1 MWKGAFIVRG
11 PSCPPTVLVI
21 RVPQLQTT
29 CLFECWWYKAWM
41 YKYNSLTLAQM
52 FLLSKQFTQWDETL
66 RKLEA
71 PKQVQLTD

>member
-1 MWKGAFIVRG
+1 
-11 PSCPPTVLVI
+11 
-21 RVPQLQTT
+21 
-29 CLFECWWYKAWM
+29 M